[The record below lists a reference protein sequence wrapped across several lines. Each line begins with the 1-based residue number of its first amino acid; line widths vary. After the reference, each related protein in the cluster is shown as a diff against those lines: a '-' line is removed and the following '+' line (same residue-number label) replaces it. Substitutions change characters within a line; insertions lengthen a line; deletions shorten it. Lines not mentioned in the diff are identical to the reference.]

1 MEHSAMTL
9 MRLRADEKGY
19 LCLTLITMPLPAC
32 TAQHSDG
39 VDDVAESE
47 ALLFMAEF
55 NATSLCVQRMYVPF
69 DNDKIRDVRNLRIR

>member
-1 MEHSAMTL
+1 MTL
-9 MRLRADEKGY
+9 MRLRAEEKGY

-55 NATSLCVQRMYVPF
+55 NAISLCVQRMYVVAF
-69 DNDKIRDVRNLRIR
+69 DNDKIGDVRNLKIR